1 MKSKIIST
9 LLLGGAFLLSS
20 CSKSYLNRTPYN
32 AQPFSTAITTEA
44 DLQTANAGMYSALRN
59 TDLYGRTLPVKG
71 DLMGDNI
78 FVTTAN
84 SGRYI
89 SMNNYAF
96 TNADSYAGAV
106 WSNAY
111 IAIKYANTIINS
123 TIPDSTANIKQYRG
137 EAYALRALMHFELV
151 RNYGHPYT
159 LQPNDPGV
167 PIVLKFDSS
176 AKPARNTVKEV
187 YTQVIAD
194 LEKAYGLM
202 TVYRGTGYFSKF
214 SARALESRVYQ
225 HMGDW
230 ANALAT
236 AQDVYAN
243 SGWLLLKSGDY
254 VSPSGTVGTS
264 ASGSTYTPGG
274 YWANPLV
281 QSATR
286 NETMFEVVS
295 DLANNNGFDQVGFI
309 YLQLGGGYGDMMV
322 CDSVYGLY
330 SATDVRK
337 GLCVRCPSGYRSGQ
351 GGNINLC
358 YKYSNAA
365 GSGDK
370 DDTKVLR
377 FSDVILIEAEAW
389 YNTGQI
395 DSANKYLNLIAKQ
408 RDASFAGWNDTGAQ
422 VLEDILIERRK
433 ELAFEGSRFWDL
445 VRLGRTFTKIGN
457 QSPSTTINVA
467 PGNIALV
474 FPIPVAELNANPNL
488 VQNPGY

>member
-1 MKSKIIST
+1 MKSKVLST
-9 LLLGGAFLLSS
+9 ILLGGLLFLFS

-32 AQPFSTAITTEA
+32 AQPFNVAIKTES
-44 DLQTANAGMYSALRN
+44 DLQTVNAGMYSALRN

-71 DLMGDNI
+71 DLMADNI

-123 TIPDSTANIKQYRG
+123 SVPDTNANIGQYIG
-137 EAYALRALMHFELV
+137 EAYAMRALMHFELV

-159 LQPNDPGV
+159 LAPNDPGV
-167 PIVLKFDSS
+167 PIVIKFDSTS
-176 AKPARNTVKEV
+176 KPVRNTVKDV

-194 LEKAYGLM
+194 LEKAYTLM
-202 TVYRGTGYFSKF
+202 TEYRGTGYFSKY
-214 SARALESRVYQ
+214 SARALEARVYQ
-225 HMGDW
+225 NMGDW
-230 ANALAT
+230 ADAQTTAL
-236 AQDVYAN
+236 DVIKN
-243 SGWLLLKSGDY
+243 SGWLMLKPSDY
-254 VSPSGTVGTS
+254 VSPSGSLGTLP
-264 ASGSTYTPGG
+264 ALSTYTPGG
-274 YWANPLV
+274 YWSNPVV
-281 QSATR
+281 QASTK

-295 DLANNNGFDQVGFI
+295 DLANNNGFDQIGFI
-309 YLQLGGGYGDMMV
+309 YLQLGGGYGDMMG
-322 CDSVYGLY
+322 CDTLYSLY

-337 GLCVRCPSGYRSGQ
+337 GLYVRCPAGYRSGQ

-377 FSDVILIEAEAW
+377 YSDVILIAAEAY
-389 YNTGQI
+389 YNAGDMTN
-395 DSANKYLNLIAKQ
+395 ANLYLNLVAKQ
-408 RDASFAGWNDTGAQ
+408 RDPSFAGWADTGPQ
-422 VLEDILIERRK
+422 VLEDILVERRK

-445 VRLGRTFTKIGN
+445 VRLGRSFTKVGN
-457 QSPSTTINVA
+457 QSPTTNIAVA

-488 VQNPGY
+488 AQNPGY